1 MNNNATLEKIRE
13 LNLQGMYQC
22 FHSALELGN
31 HQNLTADELIAMLV
45 DAEYN
50 QRRNQRVKRNI
61 QQARFRYNA
70 SVENVNYST
79 PRGLDKNL
87 YMRLCDCSFIER
99 SENVILTGPTGVG
112 KSFLATALGHQA
124 CMMGMKV
131 RYFNISK
138 LFTTLKMS
146 KADASYLK
154 EISKLEK
161 QNLLILDDFGLHP
174 VEAALRLTLLDI
186 IEDRHGKGSTI
197 FVSQIPVNKWYELLG
212 EQTVADAILDRVVHC
227 SHRIEL
233 KGESLRKKSS
243 INGKK

>member
-1 MNNNATLEKIRE
+1 MNNNATLDKIRE
-13 LNLQGMYQC
+13 LKLQGMYQS
-22 FHSALELGN
+22 FQSALELGH

-45 DAEYN
+45 DAEYDH
-50 QRRNQRVKRNI
+50 RRNIKVKRNI
-61 QQARFRYNA
+61 QSARFRYNA

-79 PRGLDKNL
+79 PRGLDKNF
-87 YMRLCDCSFIER
+87 YMRLCDCSFIDR
-99 SENVILTGPTGVG
+99 SENLIITGPAGVG
-112 KSFLATALGHQA
+112 KSFLATALGYQA

-131 RYFNISK
+131 RYFNVSK

-154 EISKLEK
+154 EIERLEK

-174 VEAALRLTLLDI
+174 IEVSLRLTLLDI
-186 IEDRHGKGSTI
+186 IEDRHGKSSTI

-233 KGESLRKKSS
+233 GGESLRKKGS
-243 INGKK
+243 IGNKK